1 MILPRDYVT
10 PAQRLGRPPVKRRL
24 KPFNGNVYDE
34 RHFRFMRQSHG
45 SQWIDPSR
53 GSVGMR
59 LVILGY
65 LLIILIALLASGW
78 KW

>member
-34 RHFRFMRQSHG
+34 RHFRFQRHPQSFHVEG
-45 SQWIDPSR
+45 EP
-53 GSVGMR
+53 VTVK
-59 LVILGY
+59 LFILGY
-65 LLIILIALLASGW
+65 LLVLLAALLFG
-78 KW
+78 